1 MKRFGEP
8 VIDTPQQHIQQ
19 NWYTLAAKQT
29 QNHRFGCT
37 STRFTE
43 NGVKR
48 PKQSG
53 LCTPVFVD
61 DVIFSIQGPIGN
73 ESVPVQLARCWF
85 LVMAISNAKIKI
97 YFFK

>member
-29 QNHRFGCT
+29 QNHWFGCT
-37 STRFTE
+37 TPRFTE

-48 PKQSG
+48 PKESRFG
-53 LCTPVFVD
+53 IIKATPEGASTSEVHT
-61 DVIFSIQGPIGN
+61 
-73 ESVPVQLARCWF
+73 
-85 LVMAISNAKIKI
+85 
-97 YFFK
+97 